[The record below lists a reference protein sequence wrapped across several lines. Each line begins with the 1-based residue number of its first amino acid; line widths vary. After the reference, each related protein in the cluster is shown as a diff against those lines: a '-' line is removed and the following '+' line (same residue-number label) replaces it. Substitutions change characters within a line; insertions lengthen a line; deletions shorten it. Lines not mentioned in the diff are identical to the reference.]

1 MVGDFNINL
10 LQINEREKIED
21 LFDLMCTNSFY
32 PKITLPTRFSK
43 HSCSLIDQFFCKVPH
58 KDHKNISSSIVLS
71 SISDHFPC
79 IVKVNIL
86 RERNKPPKYIYVRKA
101 NDTAI
106 NNFRNDLTETDI
118 ASIISS
124 DLTADPNSEYAKG
137 TFTLCPCQNPFQ
149 YPLQFPCPSHR
160 LHWIRIPVSFR
171 LNFMSTTAPPD
182 VKVWFCI
189 GTCKIRMET
198 DVRISFSRSGDR
210 SKRNGR

>member
-1 MVGDFNINL
+1 MFGSVVFDYQWCILIVMSVKSSFY
-10 LQINEREKIED
+10 NEYDIKNNEKPVFWAQRSFQNHHQTFHDRCPEKIGP
-21 LFDLMCTNSFY
+21 L
-32 PKITLPTRFSK
+32 PKKSDRWSTRTCPENIRPAPTW
-43 HSCSLIDQFFCKVPH
+43 LWP
-58 KDHKNISSSIVLS
+58 
-71 SISDHFPC
+71 
-79 IVKVNIL
+79 
-86 RERNKPPKYIYVRKA
+86 
-101 NDTAI
+101 T
-106 NNFRNDLTETDI
+106 
-118 ASIISS
+118 
-124 DLTADPNSEYAKG
+124 KG

-171 LNFMSTTAPPD
+171 LNFMSTTASPD